1 MAKTSAQ
8 KASRNRATQGKEHPP
23 ATAAPASV
31 ALVSASTTTLVRDT
45 CTASQHAAPALNEGI
60 SHMCPRGNDVV
71 TTYPTPEDQDAEMI
85 ILRAQLVA
93 MKLELKRV
101 QEKAARAASTEDT
114 AVVGRY
120 ATAAGLNYTKIWSR
134 QDVHKIARVARL
146 ARRNLPMLKRFAGDW
161 PIKEYLKTHFNNQRQ
176 YWCKVARA
184 RAKAAA
190 EGKDKVEGIV
200 DLDAEHNLDMSSDE
214 A

>member
-1 MAKTSAQ
+1 
-8 KASRNRATQGKEHPP
+8 
-23 ATAAPASV
+23 
-31 ALVSASTTTLVRDT
+31 
-45 CTASQHAAPALNEGI
+45 
-60 SHMCPRGNDVV
+60 
-71 TTYPTPEDQDAEMI
+71 
-85 ILRAQLVA
+85 

-114 AVVGRY
+114 VERPSKIGNLQADMSLANDDMAYVQFRAVVGRY

-146 ARRNLPMLKRFAGDW
+146 ARRDLPMLKRFAGDW

-176 YWCKVARA
+176 YWRKVARA

-200 DLDAEHNLDMSSDE
+200 DLDAEHDLDTSSDE